1 MQILSGSLDS
11 FMGRVRVIELRW
23 VDEAR
28 GQLIEIDHASL
39 PFLPRR
45 TFIVTN
51 VPAGTSRGGHS
62 HRECEQLF
70 VCLQGS
76 ITIDAAFGDERAEIL
91 LDVPRLAS
99 GTMISDLN
107 CSSAP
112 ACPSTPI
119 SISPSQRRN
128 DRQRGKA
135 ASRDPWRW
143 HHGLIDGALSCA
155 RRLQCHPH

>member
-1 MQILSGSLDS
+1 MQILSGSLNS
-11 FMGRVRVIELRW
+11 FMGRVRVVELRW

-76 ITIDAAFGDERAEIL
+76 LTIDVAFGDERVEIL
-91 LDVPRLAS
+91 LDVPRLA
-99 GTMISDLN
+99 LYV
-107 CSSAP
+107 AP
-112 ACPSTPI
+112 GIWT
-119 SISPSQRRN
+119 
-128 DRQRGKA
+128 RQRYNDFRSQLLVC
-135 ASRDPWRW
+135 ASLPFDADLYFPEPE
-143 HHGLIDGALSCA
+143 AK
-155 RRLQCHPH
+155 